1 MSPTPDGEPPT
12 IAGLVSVVMIFLD
25 GQRFI
30 EEAIASIYD
39 QTYAHWEL
47 LLVNDGSRDGSR
59 DIARRVARAD
69 PVRVR
74 YLRHPGG
81 LNRGMSASRNLGVA
95 NARGQYIAFLD
106 SDDVFLP
113 EKLERTVK
121 ILESEPT
128 AAMVFGRTKYWFSW
142 SDQPG
147 VAGSDSLRSLDVGL
161 DRLVRPPELIAAFID
176 RRAATPAT
184 CGVLLRRR
192 AFQRCGGF
200 DERFRGMFEDQV
212 FFHKVCAREPVFVTS
227 EVLDLYRQHPESAC
241 YVDGAGDRNVYNRLS
256 ESHRVFLEWLEA
268 FLQVECPNDRLSLRT
283 TALRLRPY
291 RHPYLERLRGLRR
304 RAHARLHRALS
315 FGSLRGHAG
324 RARR

>member
-1 MSPTPDGEPPT
+1 MARPLPGAMSPASDGEPSA

-30 EEAIASIYD
+30 EEAIESIYD
-39 QTYAHWEL
+39 QTYGHWEL
-47 LLVNDGSRDGSR
+47 LLVDDGSHDDSP
-59 DIARRVARAD
+59 DIARGLARAD
-69 PVRVR
+69 PDRVR

-147 VAGSDSLRSLDVGL
+147 VAGSDSLSWLDVGL
-161 DRLVRPPELIAAFID
+161 DRLVRPPELVAAFID
-176 RRAATPAT
+176 RRAATPAI
-184 CGVLLRRR
+184 CGVLLRRQVFER
-192 AFQRCGGF
+192 SGGF
-200 DERFRGMFEDQV
+200 EERFRGMFDDQV
-212 FFHKVCAREPVFVTS
+212 FFYKVCAREPVFLTS
-227 EVLDLYRQHPESAC
+227 EVLDLYRQHP
-241 YVDGAGDRNVYNRLS
+241 G
-256 ESHRVFLEWLEA
+256 
-268 FLQVECPNDRLSLRT
+268 
-283 TALRLRPY
+283 RP
-291 RHPYLERLRGLRR
+291 
-304 RAHARLHRALS
+304 AM
-315 FGSLRGHAG
+315 
-324 RARR
+324 